1 MAEQTDSTGTQN
13 EERRDSPRVP
23 MKFLVRRAGSEADF
37 EPREGDLSLGGCA
50 FQGAA
55 LDPGAQLEM
64 RFLLPSLPDEL
75 RVRGE
80 VLAVPQGAQ
89 AAATRVRFLELPV
102 ETELAI
108 ARYLDDM
115 ELATTKS

>member
-1 MAEQTDSTGTQN
+1 MAERNDSTGPKS

-23 MKFLVRRAGSEADF
+23 MKFLVRPAGSEAVF

-50 FQGAA
+50 FIGAA
-55 LDPGAQLEM
+55 LEPGAQLEV

-75 RVRGE
+75 KVRAE
-80 VLAVPQGAQ
+80 VLLRPEGVQGGP
-89 AAATRVRFLELPV
+89 TRVRFLDLPV
-102 ETELAI
+102 EVELAI

-115 ELATTKS
+115 ALNASNR

>member
-1 MAEQTDSTGTQN
+1 
-13 EERRDSPRVP
+13 
-23 MKFLVRRAGSEADF
+23 MKFLVRRAGSQADF

-50 FQGAA
+50 FRGAA
-55 LDPGAQLEM
+55 LEPGAQLEM

-80 VLAVPQGAQ
+80 VLVVPEGAQ
-89 AAATRVRFLELPV
+89 AAATRVRFVDLPV

-115 ELATTKS
+115 ELASTELAARKS